1 MPNFFSPGS
10 TEGVND
16 VWKVSYKSIVKFH
29 CWIFNSWGTQVC
41 ELKDPGQ
48 GWDGKYK
55 GKLVDPGVYY
65 YVIQAE
71 GSDGH
76 KYKKSGDINI
86 LRYKKN
92 NGTGT
97 GTTTGE

>member
-1 MPNFFSPGS
+1 
-10 TEGVND
+10 
-16 VWKVSYKSIVKFH
+16 
-29 CWIFNSWGTQVC
+29 
-41 ELKDPGQ
+41 
-48 GWDGKYK
+48 
-55 GKLVDPGVYY
+55 
-65 YVIQAE
+65 VIQAE